1 MEKSELFKEEDNI
14 TEESFMLE
22 KATWEKYD
30 MTKTADE
37 VRDFIKEYKKKKSI
51 CIQANALDVSG
62 LTTNLDIN
70 KVFSPVRSNN
80 GGFADSVNEAIDADR
95 YVKFYNPILDGVCK
109 TLTRK
114 EKVYYDYCLLNNYSE
129 EFARR
134 ILNGLSKNGLKPI
147 RNSCILKIA
156 LAISR
161 AVKLK
166 QKVGK

>member
-22 KATWEKYD
+22 KATWENYD

-51 CIQANALDVSG
+51 CIQANALESSG

-80 GGFADSVNEAIDADR
+80 GGFADSVNEVIDADR
-95 YVKFYNPILDGVCK
+95 FVKFYNPILDGVCK

-134 ILNGLSKNGLKPI
+134 MLNGLSKNGLKPI
-147 RNSCILKIA
+147 KNSCILKIA

-161 AVKLK
+161 AVELK
-166 QKVGK
+166 QKIGK